1 MKRPDKTFWSLL
13 LLSLAALPLSAQ
25 HKKPQYLQYEDMR
38 PYHFGFFVGLHTQDF
53 QIEHTG
59 AVDENG
65 ATWYGSVPSYSPG
78 FSVGVLGDYR
88 LRDNLSLRLSPT
100 IHFGSKTM
108 ALVSDQPD
116 CEIVTANIRSNY
128 IMLPLNLRYRGARTD
143 NYRPYLLTGVSLG
156 IDAGRRKKKEIQLKE
171 LNTYWE
177 IGVGCDFYTPYFRFV
192 PELKLCLGLSDIFEH
207 NRNEESDAAFV
218 HYTNAFEKISSR
230 LIVLSFQF
238 E

>member
-1 MKRPDKTFWSLL
+1 MKQLSITYPTVVLL
-13 LLSLAALPLSAQ
+13 LFVLLPASAQ
-25 HKKPQYLQYEDMR
+25 HRKPQYLQYEDLR
-38 PYHFGFFVGLHTQDF
+38 PYHFGFFIGLHSQDF
-53 QIEHTG
+53 QIEHSG
-59 AVDENG
+59 LVDENG

-88 LRDNLSLRLSPT
+88 LRDNLSVRLSPS

-116 CEIVTANIRSNY
+116 CVIVMANIRSNY

-143 NYRPYLLTGVSLG
+143 NYRPYLLCGLSLG

-177 IGVGCDFYTPYFRFV
+177 LGVGCDIYTPYFRFV
-192 PELKLCLGLSDIFEH
+192 PELKICLGLDDIFEH
-207 NRNEESDAAFV
+207 NRNEESDAAFL
-218 HYTNAFEKISSR
+218 HYTNAFQKITSR
-230 LIVLSFQF
+230 LLVLSFQF